1 MWCKAGD
8 IQMGGMARVNE
19 GLLALCVLL
28 CAVVAYGC
36 VNFQNLM
43 GIVTLMMT
51 KNNVIIGEYLFT
63 TKNAS
68 SDYRH
73 HNKA

>member
-1 MWCKAGD
+1 MWCKTGD
-8 IQMGGMARVNE
+8 TRMGGKAGVNE
-19 GLLALCVLL
+19 GLLASYVWW
-28 CAVVAYGC
+28 CAVIVYGC